1 MEGEPLQQ
9 SSAEAI
15 ASLQKQVDEL
25 NREKQQIISLVSH
38 DIKAPL
44 NRVFALVQLMQMDGD
59 NLTEDQQDYLSKMH
73 LVVADGLGMIRNL
86 VDYRN
91 LEYRRIE
98 IIPEE
103 MDLVTVVKFIV
114 QNFSTMAALKKI
126 ELVLESPPALLIIS
140 DNYYVT
146 RSVENIISN
155 GLKFSREGKK
165 VIVKLLSTE
174 KGAILSVQDE
184 AGGFSQDDLKKMYGK
199 FQKLS
204 ALPTAGESTTG
215 LGLLI
220 VKLMLKKIK
229 GEVKCETTEGVGSVF
244 TISLPQSI
252 S

>member
-1 MEGEPLQQ
+1 MEGESHQQ
-9 SSAEAI
+9 SSEETI
-15 ASLQKQVDEL
+15 ASLQKQIEEL

-59 NLTEDQQDYLSKMH
+59 NLTGDQQDYLTKMH

-91 LEYRRIE
+91 LEYKRIE

-103 MDLVTVVKFIV
+103 IDLVLVVKLVV
-114 QNFSTMAALKKI
+114 QNFSTMAAIKKI
-126 ELVLESPPALLIIS
+126 ELVFESPPSLIIKS
-140 DNYYVT
+140 DNHCVI
-146 RSVENIISN
+146 RSIENLISN
-155 GLKFSREGKK
+155 GLKFSTEGKK
-165 VIVKLLSTE
+165 VIIRLLE
-174 KGAILSVQDE
+174 NEQGAMISVQDE

-220 VKLMLKKIK
+220 VKLMLRKIK
-229 GEVKCETTEGVGSVF
+229 GEVQCNTTEGVGSVF
-244 TISLPQSI
+244 TILLPQSI
-252 S
+252 N

>member
-1 MEGEPLQQ
+1 MEGESHQQ
-9 SSAEAI
+9 SSEETI
-15 ASLQKQVDEL
+15 ASLHKQVEEL

-59 NLTEDQQDYLSKMH
+59 NLTEDQQDYLTKMH

-91 LEYRRIE
+91 LEYKRIE

-103 MDLVTVVKFIV
+103 IDLVLVVKLVV
-114 QNFSTMAALKKI
+114 QNFSTMAAIKKI
-126 ELVLESPPALLIIS
+126 ELVFESPPSLIIKS
-140 DNYYVT
+140 DNHCVI
-146 RSVENIISN
+146 RSIENLISN
-155 GLKFSREGKK
+155 GLKFSSEGKK
-165 VIVKLLSTE
+165 VIIRLSE
-174 KGAILSVQDE
+174 NGQGAMISVQDE

-220 VKLMLKKIK
+220 VKLMLRKIK
-229 GEVKCETTEGVGSVF
+229 GEVQCNTTEGVGSVF
-244 TISLPQSI
+244 TILLPQSI
-252 S
+252 N

>member
-1 MEGEPLQQ
+1 MEGESHQQ
-9 SSAEAI
+9 SSEETI
-15 ASLQKQVDEL
+15 ASLHKQVEEL

-59 NLTEDQQDYLSKMH
+59 NLTEDQQDYLTKMH

-91 LEYRRIE
+91 LEYKRIE

-103 MDLVTVVKFIV
+103 IDLVLVVKLVV
-114 QNFSTMAALKKI
+114 QNFSTMAAIKKI
-126 ELVLESPPALLIIS
+126 ELVFESPPSLIIKS
-140 DNYYVT
+140 DNHCVI
-146 RSVENIISN
+146 RSIENLISN
-155 GLKFSREGKK
+155 GLKFSTEGKK
-165 VIVKLLSTE
+165 VIIRLLE
-174 KGAILSVQDE
+174 NEQGAMISVQDE

-220 VKLMLKKIK
+220 VKLMLRKIK
-229 GEVKCETTEGVGSVF
+229 GEVQCNTTEGVGSVF
-244 TISLPQSI
+244 TILLPQSI
-252 S
+252 N